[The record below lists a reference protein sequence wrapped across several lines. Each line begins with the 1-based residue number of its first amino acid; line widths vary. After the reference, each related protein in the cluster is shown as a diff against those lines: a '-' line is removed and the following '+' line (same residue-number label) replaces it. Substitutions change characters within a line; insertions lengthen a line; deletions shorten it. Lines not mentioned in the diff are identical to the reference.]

1 MKRRLGILGAV
12 ALCGVALSAGN
23 LQAQTFATFT
33 QQDSTEYWTMNDT
46 NVAATT
52 TFSANNALV
61 FFSYLGLSGLPSF
74 LQGSLD
80 AMATFTSSTPSAAT
94 GTTNLSQQFTTV
106 VSTLSFIGISGST
119 AGANLLTATFTY
131 TFTATAGNN
140 AASATSTLG
149 SVSFTSD
156 YLDFSNSTPS
166 SRSVSLSFDSI
177 DAPPGVTLTNSFI
190 DSFTAT
196 ASGLFSA
203 TPRPTLVPEVSTG
216 MVFSAIVGL
225 AIVGEVWRKRRQKAL
240 KAVEA

>member
-1 MKRRLGILGAV
+1 MKRRFGILGAL
-12 ALCGVALSAGN
+12 AMFGLALSASS

-33 QQDSTEYWTMNDT
+33 QQDSGEYWVMNDT
-46 NVAATT
+46 NVSGTT
-52 TFSANNALV
+52 TFSTPSAAPV

-80 AMATFTSSTPSAAT
+80 AMATFTSSSPSAAT
-94 GTTNLSQQFTTV
+94 GTTNLSQQFVTV
-106 VSTLSFIGISGST
+106 VSTLSFIGTTGAT

-156 YLDFSNSTPS
+156 FLDFSNSTPT

-203 TPRPTLVPEVSTG
+203 NPRPTLVPEVSTG
-216 MVFSAIVGL
+216 MIFSAVVGL
-225 AIVGEVWRKRRQKAL
+225 AIVGEVWRKRRRKT
-240 KAVEA
+240 VEAKA